1 LEANGDAEA
10 GVPAVLLVGCAVGAG
25 ADEDAAGLAE
35 GVVWGCGVVGDWVLR
50 GRAWDGVRAGGLT
63 AAALVSLASAASARF
78 TVDSVSCWLVFVAMP
93 WPSRETASKLPA
105 VAAPTPRSQAPTPAA
120 TRMCTWPRVT
130 HAWLRA
136 GKTVPKAVAPTAPG
150 WPIWGLPP
158 GKSRY
163 RHVVAQLLLVEDDA
177 AIRGALIRALTERGH
192 AVTSRPSAMAAL
204 QQVLDSPPDLILL
217 DLGLP
222 DLSGY
227 EALRM
232 MRAVTSVP
240 VVVVTARD
248 DEAEIIRVLDAGA
261 DDYVVKPFG
270 AGQIDARIRAVLRRA
285 GGADPGAA
293 GSLEVGGLRLDPDA
307 YEATLDAAPLDLSRR
322 EFDLLHYLA
331 LHAGQVVTRR
341 DLLTHVWRMPYGGAD
356 KTVDVHVSWLRRKLG
371 ETAQHPRYLHTVRG
385 VGIKLSP
392 PP

>member
-1 LEANGDAEA
+1 
-10 GVPAVLLVGCAVGAG
+10 
-25 ADEDAAGLAE
+25 
-35 GVVWGCGVVGDWVLR
+35 
-50 GRAWDGVRAGGLT
+50 
-63 AAALVSLASAASARF
+63 
-78 TVDSVSCWLVFVAMP
+78 
-93 WPSRETASKLPA
+93 
-105 VAAPTPRSQAPTPAA
+105 
-120 TRMCTWPRVT
+120 
-130 HAWLRA
+130 
-136 GKTVPKAVAPTAPG
+136 
-150 WPIWGLPP
+150 
-158 GKSRY
+158 
-163 RHVVAQLLLVEDDA
+163 VAQLLVVEDDA

-192 AVTSRPSAMAAL
+192 AVTSQPTAMTAL
-204 QQVLDSPPDLILL
+204 QHVLDSPPDLILL

-222 DLSGY
+222 DLGGY

-232 MRAVTSVP
+232 MRAITSVP

-285 GGADPGAA
+285 AGGTGPGAA
-293 GSLEVGGLRLDPDA
+293 GPLEVGGLRLD
-307 YEATLDAAPLDLSRR
+307 LDAHEAILDGARLDLSRR

-331 LHAGQVVTRR
+331 QRAGQVVTRR
-341 DLLTHVWRMPYGGAD
+341 DLLTNVWRLPYGGAD

-371 ETAQHPRYLHTVRG
+371 ETAQQPRYLHTVRG